1 MNFRDTMKS
10 VELVLSVGQV
20 PLLVGDTGIGKT
32 SLARKLAERHGW
44 SMVTIDGNLLKEGE
58 IGGLPTVVS
67 PEKNSSDT
75 MRVTVY
81 AVHHLL
87 RRVAEET
94 AAGREVLLFIDE
106 INRCEHA
113 VQQELMNLILNR
125 EINGFVLPDKVHIV
139 AAMNPADRYEYQTV
153 EMDVAQQNRFVW
165 LTMEADYLQWLDWAA
180 EEGLDET
187 VIEFIATFPEYL
199 NKSNTDDL
207 QATPRSYERV
217 SALYRAYMADA
228 DAFGSD
234 VFYNVVRGNVGTA
247 IAREFM
253 AFIES
258 DRQPLLGFDDVFG
271 QDVDMAQ
278 VAAWIQKETPTR
290 LYLAAKHVLRYMEE
304 RHEVWA
310 GDKSAVLQR
319 LVEWLGLYPEDLR
332 LGLMKDMKNTLP
344 YVYDKAKG
352 YDGFVDMYFAMQ
364 RD

>member
-1 MNFRDTMKS
+1 M
-10 VELVLSVGQV
+10 
-20 PLLVGDTGIGKT
+20 
-32 SLARKLAERHGW
+32 
-44 SMVTIDGNLLKEGE
+44 
-58 IGGLPTVVS
+58 
-67 PEKNSSDT
+67 
-75 MRVTVY
+75 
-81 AVHHLL
+81 
-87 RRVAEET
+87 
-94 AAGREVLLFIDE
+94 
-106 INRCEHA
+106 
-113 VQQELMNLILNR
+113 
-125 EINGFVLPDKVHIV
+125 
-139 AAMNPADRYEYQTV
+139 
-153 EMDVAQQNRFVW
+153 
-165 LTMEADYLQWLDWAA
+165 QWLDWAA

-310 GDKSAVLQR
+310 GDESAVLQR